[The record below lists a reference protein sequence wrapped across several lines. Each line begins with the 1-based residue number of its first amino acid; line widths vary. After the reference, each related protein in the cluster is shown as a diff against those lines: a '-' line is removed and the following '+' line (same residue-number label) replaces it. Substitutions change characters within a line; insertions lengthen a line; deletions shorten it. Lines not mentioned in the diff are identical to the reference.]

1 MQKVDVRGM
10 SVDYRLLD
18 DPFLVVDLRKSLCER
33 TTSRGAQA
41 AALISFLFV
50 AMGWI
55 FVSLATA
62 DVPVNNKLS
71 LYGDFR
77 MGSEQDHVDRVRTND
92 WDRKRARP
100 WTWFRFKFKATDKI
114 DNGKYVGHT
123 RHHNRYYNR
132 HHNRH
137 RNNDTH
143 WIVRGNSD
151 GNWNIHMR
159 GEW

>member
-10 SVDYRLLD
+10 S
-18 DPFLVVDLRKSLCER
+18 VVDLRKSLCER
-33 TTSRGAQA
+33 TTSRGVQA

-77 MGSEQDHVDRVRTND
+77 MGSEQDHEDRVRTND
-92 WDRKRARP
+92 WDRKRARL

-123 RHHNRYYNR
+123 RHYNR

>member
-10 SVDYRLLD
+10 SV
-18 DPFLVVDLRKSLCER
+18 VDLRKFPCER
-33 TTSRGAQA
+33 TTSRGAPV

-77 MGSEQDHVDRVRTND
+77 MGSEQDHEDRVRTND
-92 WDRKRARP
+92 WDRKRPRL

-123 RHHNRYYNR
+123 RHYNR